1 MKKTSIITAMLVL
14 LASTNIGSSQLSP
27 ESENDFCRVLKDMI
41 TSSHENF
48 ETIKKE
54 RKTGLVDL
62 YYTSKM
68 NLPTSADTRI
78 ILNGEYWYL
87 SCKMQEKSDKALLE
101 KNYAQFARIIKGCLK
116 SWKQFIPDNN
126 KGNSIAFKET
136 VDSQC
141 GPKVTLSMEK
151 NPAKSGYHK
160 IMLTIHTN

>member
-1 MKKTSIITAMLVL
+1 ML
-14 LASTNIGSSQLSP
+14 LASTNIGSGQLSP

-54 RKTGLVDL
+54 RKTGLIDL

-101 KNYAQFARIIKGCLK
+101 KNYIQLASIMKGCLK
-116 SWKQFIPDNN
+116 SWKQFIPENS
-126 KGNSIAFKET
+126 KGKSIAFKEAI
-136 VDSQC
+136 DSQC
-141 GPKVTLSMEK
+141 GPRVTLSMEE
-151 NPAKSGYHK
+151 NPAKAGYYK